1 MIVHCAKSTCFVR
14 SIYLHVSMVFI
25 TKQKSLGWSKTSKR
39 KRTFRV
45 RRIQWEK
52 RPIKHTPSFQFE
64 FVSRIVG
71 SKSVALCFGFYGAQ
85 VRLHMNFQA
94 HNQKSSRICDQL
106 VANFE
111 PCTSRGVLQQEKYE
125 RKERDTVC
133 YMPVCIK
140 SGFLMY
146 IRYKALTMCIMRI
159 LAFSSTLRFK
169 V

>member
-1 MIVHCAKSTCFVR
+1 MKKNI
-14 SIYLHVSMVFI
+14 
-25 TKQKSLGWSKTSKR
+25 
-39 KRTFRV
+39 
-45 RRIQWEK
+45 RICRMHWEK
-52 RPIKHTPSFQFE
+52 RPIKHTLSFQFE
-64 FVSRIVG
+64 FISIVG

-85 VRLHMNFQA
+85 VRLHINCQA

-133 YMPVCIK
+133 YMPVSIK
-140 SGFLMY
+140 SGFLIMY